1 MKIFI
6 SVVLIMFLA
15 GCSSENK
22 QNNEEAA
29 TEKKSI
35 VQDVKNKALET
46 TQEVKEEVSE
56 KAQEVK
62 EEVSEKAQEVKE
74 EVSEKAQEVKEVISE
89 KVQEVKAAVST
100 PEIDTAKIYSACA
113 GCHGADGSKAALGK
127 SQIIKGWD
135 AKKTADALNGY
146 KTGTYGGAMKGLMR
160 GQVSKLN
167 EAEIQALAEYISK
180 L

>member
-29 TEKKSI
+29 TEKKS
-35 VQDVKNKALET
+35 VVKDVKNKALET
-46 TQEVKEEVSE
+46 AQEVKEAVSEKAQEVKEVISE

-74 EVSEKAQEVKEVISE
+74 
-89 KVQEVKAAVST
+89 AVST
-100 PEIDTAKIYSACA
+100 PEIDAAKIYSACA

-135 AKKTADALNGY
+135 AQKTADALKGY

-160 GQVSKLN
+160 GQVSKLS